1 MKDVLLLNQ
10 DGNPL
15 NLWPLSTLT
24 WQQAIKA
31 LYLDKVSVLRSY
43 DDWIC
48 HSQHLA
54 LQVPSVVMMSR
65 YHQQKGT
72 VNFTRRNIF
81 LRDRFHCQYCQ
92 RHFSADHLTID
103 HVIPKSRGGGMRWKN
118 VVAACHKCNL
128 SKGTNIVQPSQTPF
142 EPNYWQMVNIAKT
155 LHIQIP
161 DSSWQEFLQWPKHL
175 VRIDQ
180 AKAA

>member
-1 MKDVLLLNQ
+1 MQDVLLLNQ

-15 NLWPLSTLT
+15 TLWPLSTLT

-31 LYLDKVSVLRSY
+31 LYLDKVTVLRSY

-54 LQVPSVVMMSR
+54 LPVPSVVMMSR
-65 YHQQKGT
+65 YHQQQGT

-81 LRDRFHCQYCQ
+81 LRDRFHCQYCLHQ
-92 RHFSADHLTID
+92 FSADHLTID

-128 SKGTNIVQPSQTPF
+128 SKGANIVQPSLPRLNQIIGKWSKSPKLSISKF
-142 EPNYWQMVNIAKT
+142 LIPVGRNICSG
-155 LHIQIP
+155 QII
-161 DSSWQEFLQWPKHL
+161 W
-175 VRIDQ
+175 
-180 AKAA
+180 

>member
-1 MKDVLLLNQ
+1 MQDVLLLNQ

-15 NLWPLSTLT
+15 TLWPLSTLS

-31 LYLDKVSVLRSY
+31 LYLDKVTVLRSY

-54 LQVPSVVMMSR
+54 LPVPSVVMMAR
-65 YHQQKGT
+65 YHQQQGT

-81 LRDRFHCQYCQ
+81 LRDRFHCQYCLHQ
-92 RHFSADHLTID
+92 FSADHLTID
-103 HVIPKSRGGGMRWKN
+103 HVIPKSQGGGMRWKN

-128 SKGTNIVQPSQTPF
+128 SKGANIVHPSQTPF
-142 EPNYWQMVNIAKT
+142 EPNYWQMVKIAKT
-155 LHIQIP
+155 LHIKIP
-161 DSSWQEFLQWPKHL
+161 HSSWQEYLQWPNHL
-175 VRIDQ
+175 VKIDQ